1 MDNNQHHNGENRRVV
16 GPYIPKRRKKRKS
29 HKGLIVLLCV
39 LAVFAILGSA
49 GAIYWKLFVK
59 PPEAAIPVVDTPPPL
74 DGDGD
79 GLPDD
84 VDPADLTADELEQMK
99 AMISEQAQEIDV
111 TGVAQKDGVF
121 TVLVVGTDA
130 AAQLTDTIVVA
141 TFDTKDKSVS
151 ILNVPRDTISRAA
164 NGETHKINSAYGRGG
179 IDRLVTEIK
188 NLLGYE
194 VNRYV
199 IVNFT
204 AFTRIVDAIGG
215 IEVEVP
221 EDMYKNTG
229 DMLIDLKAGR
239 QVLDG
244 EHALMLM
251 RYRGYANADIDRIS
265 VQQEVYRAV
274 IDQLATPATIL
285 KLPSLTSIIAQNVQ
299 TNMSVGELIWIGTNY
314 VTMDTD
320 DVVTNTLP
328 HTPRYIN
335 NISYILPNER
345 GILALVNEYYNPYNE
360 EITRLNLADVPVERG
375 DSQSGT
381 DGGGSTE
388 EEEDEGSGSQVPG
401 WISGSGSSSD
411 GDDAMLGG

>member
-1 MDNNQHHNGENRRVV
+1 
-16 GPYIPKRRKKRKS
+16 
-29 HKGLIVLLCV
+29 
-39 LAVFAILGSA
+39 
-49 GAIYWKLFVK
+49 
-59 PPEAAIPVVDTPPPL
+59 
-74 DGDGD
+74 
-79 GLPDD
+79 
-84 VDPADLTADELEQMK
+84 
-99 AMISEQAQEIDV
+99 
-111 TGVAQKDGVF
+111 
-121 TVLVVGTDA
+121 
-130 AAQLTDTIVVA
+130 
-141 TFDTKDKSVS
+141 
-151 ILNVPRDTISRAA
+151 
-164 NGETHKINSAYGRGG
+164 
-179 IDRLVTEIK
+179 
-188 NLLGYE
+188 
-194 VNRYV
+194 
-199 IVNFT
+199 
-204 AFTRIVDAIGG
+204 
-215 IEVEVP
+215 
-221 EDMYKNTG
+221 MYKNTG

-360 EITRLNLADVPVERG
+360 EITRLNLADVPVERAIP
-375 DSQSGT
+375 SPART
-381 DGGGSTE
+381 AA
-388 EEEDEGSGSQVPG
+388 VPRRKKRTRAPG
-401 WISGSGSSSD
+401 RRFPAGFPVRAAART
-411 GDDAMLGG
+411 AMTLC